1 MIKNPLISVLCS
13 SFNHEKYVGY
23 FINSLL
29 KQTYT
34 NWELII
40 IDDCSTDGNVRE
52 IKKFTDERIHFYE
65 QEFNGGQG
73 VVTPR
78 AFSLSKGEIIVDLAS
93 DDAIREDYF
102 ARIVEVFSQKEN
114 VGVIYSSLQ
123 IIDYENNPNG
133 NWDLPDLDRIGLL
146 NHMFYKGNC
155 LFSPGFAIRRNFY
168 KLLLPFNFAI
178 IQHQDYQWHIK
189 LLLNTDCELLKDYY
203 VYYRFQNEESV
214 SLSGMNI
221 GGENRYRLEEEY
233 LMNTFLQ
240 INDARLAELILGLQ
254 ENQIKDKNLIPY
266 FLATEILKSD
276 NLEKRQWGYKTLIN
290 FFDDPENLSKL
301 HEYNNF
307 QFKDLLEIS
316 KNNYYDLTSIN
327 DKLSAYEKFIYAP
340 FFNQVKMCI
349 RFLLKRIIKKLHY
362 R

>member
-1 MIKNPLISVLCS
+1 MKKNPLISVLCS

-29 KQTYT
+29 NQTYK

-40 IDDCSTDGNVRE
+40 IDDCSTDNNVAE
-52 IKKFTDERIHFYE
+52 IKKIDDNRIRFF
-65 QEFNGGQG
+65 QQPFNSGAGI
-73 VVTPR
+73 VITR
-78 AFSLSKGEIIVDLAS
+78 AFEISEGDIIVECAS
-93 DDAIREDYF
+93 DDALREDYF
-102 ARIVEVFSQKEN
+102 SKIVDIFNEKN
-114 VGVIYSSLQ
+114 DVGVIYSSLQ
-123 IIDYENNPNG
+123 IIDYNNNKTG
-133 NWDLPDLDRIGLL
+133 TWDLPALDRIGLL
-146 NHMFYKGNC
+146 KKLFFEANC
-155 LFSPGFAIRRNFY
+155 LFSPGYAIRREFY
-168 KLLLPFNFAI
+168 KLLVPMNFAI

-189 LLLNTDCELLKDYY
+189 LLLNTNCELLKDYY
-203 VYYRFQNEESV
+203 VYYRFQNENSI

-240 INDARLAELILGLQ
+240 INDARLAEQILGLQ

-290 FFDDPENLSKL
+290 FFDDPENLSEL

-349 RFLLKRIIKKLHY
+349 RFLLKRIIKKIHY